1 VLISKIDNMSEE
13 IKQLHVKLDQ
23 LTNQHLTTQSCSVMD
38 YHKKVVEA
46 GIGPIDKLL
55 CTTVDRLIEINSA
68 LNDEKLAIS
77 LVITL

>member
-1 VLISKIDNMSEE
+1 
-13 IKQLHVKLDQ
+13 
-23 LTNQHLTTQSCSVMD
+23 MD

-46 GIGPIDKLL
+46 GIGPIDTLL